1 VRTIHV
7 SLDVFQAIWTAR
19 KDNEQNEDAILRR
32 LLKLT
37 STPKQAEPERDL
49 ITQVGFHDPR
59 YGVEIPPGFEIY
71 RNYQGTKYTARAIQG
86 FWHLNGVGYPTL
98 NELNKTIAG
107 GAENAWKAWYFLDER
122 GRKHPLSEKRD
133 QSKIVRRS

>member
-1 VRTIHV
+1 MRTIHI

-32 LLKLT
+32 LLKLPGA
-37 STPKQAEPERDL
+37 PKQAEPERDL